1 MLVACRP
8 TRDGSQLR
16 IEVRDSGVGIA
27 AEHHEKIFQEFF
39 QVNNFQRDR
48 RMGLGVGLSIVDR
61 TCRLLDHRLAMQSAP
76 GCGTR
81 FTLTLPMALAQAWAR
96 PQENTELVRG
106 REFDGLRVLLIE
118 DDVLGRAGMA
128 DLLESW
134 GCMVL
139 AAEGAQA
146 GCDLLRPDQPLDI
159 IISDFRLGGGING
172 IEAVAMLRAAA
183 GRRIAACLVS
193 GDTDADL
200 GQQAEAA
207 GLTLLKKPVRP
218 ANLRSLMRQLAKT

>member
-1 MLVACRP
+1 MV
-8 TRDGSQLR
+8 
-16 IEVRDSGVGIA
+16 SGLPQNSMKK
-27 AEHHEKIFQEFF
+27 KIFQEFF
-39 QVNNFQRDR
+39 QVNNSQRDR
-48 RMGLGVGLSIVDR
+48 RMGLGVGLSIVER
-61 TCRLLDHRLAMQSAP
+61 ACRLLDHRLVMQSAP

-81 FTLTLPMALAQAWAR
+81 FTLTMPMALAQPGGW
-96 PQENTELVRG
+96 PLENTELVRG
-106 REFDGLRVLLIE
+106 REFDGLRVLLVE
-118 DDVLGRAGMA
+118 DDVLGRVGMA

-134 GCMVL
+134 GCTVL